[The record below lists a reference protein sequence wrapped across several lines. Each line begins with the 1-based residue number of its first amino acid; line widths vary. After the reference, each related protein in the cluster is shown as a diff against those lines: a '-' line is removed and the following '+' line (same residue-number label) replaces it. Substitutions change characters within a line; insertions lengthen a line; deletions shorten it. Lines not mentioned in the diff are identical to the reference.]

1 MLFQYFVTEVL
12 MKAETELLGKPPE
25 LGLNTN
31 LDFDTRIFSWMYKER
46 LLDFNVFNW
55 TTFCFLNYLSVQST
69 IKKKKKKV
77 TKGRNIAFL
86 HPMYD
91 KGKTS

>member
-31 LDFDTRIFSWMYKER
+31 PDFDTRIFSWMYKEC
-46 LLDFNVFNW
+46 LLDFNVFN
-55 TTFCFLNYLSVQST
+55 
-69 IKKKKKKV
+69 
-77 TKGRNIAFL
+77 
-86 HPMYD
+86 
-91 KGKTS
+91 